1 MSASGTPTSATARQV
16 TEAKTVNKV
25 RNVPLN
31 DVQSQRACVHF
42 LSFELEDSQDML
54 LKIKWDKEHL

>member
-1 MSASGTPTSATARQV
+1 MSASGAPTSATARQV

-31 DVQSQRACVHF
+31 DVQSQRACVCF
-42 LSFELEDSQDML
+42 LSFEPEDSQDML